1 MKISEHYSADKV
13 KSAFIYVDNSTQVY
27 WIDFYEEN
35 VLIATKPYPEKSIY
49 FVEDAAENYVL
60 DILQLNLGVHNG
72 TPA

>member
-13 KSAFIYVDNSTQVY
+13 KSATILFDSNTQVY
-27 WIDFYEEN
+27 WIDFYKKN
-35 VLIATKPYPEKSIY
+35 RLLTSIPYPEKSIY